1 VSRREVPARW
11 VFIGLFALVI
21 MGIGVMAW
29 LADVPAD
36 VFTPAQ
42 RNLLTVAD
50 WMVKASIG
58 AILGF
63 AGARVGSG
71 PTSPESR

>member
-1 VSRREVPARW
+1 
-11 VFIGLFALVI
+11 
-21 MGIGVMAW
+21 MAW

>member
-1 VSRREVPARW
+1 VSRRDVPASW
-11 VFIGLFALVI
+11 VFIGLFALVTV
-21 MGIGVMAW
+21 GIGVMAW

-36 VFTPAQ
+36 DFTPAQ
-42 RNLLTVAD
+42 HNLLTIAD

-71 PTSPESR
+71 PSSPESR